1 MRVKESWNRMP
12 VWALQQENWADGLL
26 HCWCSYVWSSVP
38 FIFPTP
44 VSGDQ
49 REKLLSVQLYCL
61 RRFLRSTLRSQ
72 LLVSRFKRFKC
83 RNFAPLQKY
92 LEIWARLR
100 NLSLTRSLSAT
111 VLVLI
116 NLLAWTCIWQDAQQ
130 SKRLVPS
137 SPMWELVGGGSE
149 LQAPT
154 LKHISGISGRVRL
167 PWRGKEEKHKPEE
180 VASFDGYGGGIKEK
194 NDSD

>member
-12 VWALQQENWADGLL
+12 VWALQQENWADALL

-49 REKLLSVQLYCL
+49 REKLLSVQCSCL
-61 RRFLRSTLRSQ
+61 RLFLRSTLRSQ
-72 LLVSRFKRFKC
+72 LLVSRFKSFK
-83 RNFAPLQKY
+83 NVEKNVGVFVN
-92 LEIWARLR
+92 LR
-100 NLSLTRSLSAT
+100 NLSLTQSLCNRSCFNQWLRNS
-111 VLVLI
+111 
-116 NLLAWTCIWQDAQQ
+116 LAWTCIWQDEQQ
-130 SKRLVPS
+130 SRRLVPS

-167 PWRGKEEKHKPEE
+167 PWRGKGEKHKPEE
-180 VASFDGYGGGIKEK
+180 VASFDGYGGVREK
-194 NDSD
+194 KDSD